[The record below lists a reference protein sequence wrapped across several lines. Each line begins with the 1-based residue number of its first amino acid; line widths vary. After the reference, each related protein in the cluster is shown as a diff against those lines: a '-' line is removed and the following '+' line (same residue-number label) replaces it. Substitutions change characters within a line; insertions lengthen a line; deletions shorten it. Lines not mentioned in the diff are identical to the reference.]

1 MSYNAIAG
9 VSAPSKPNGSEF
21 EVMSPTPAHLE
32 VSTHW
37 GL

>member
-9 VSAPSKPNGSEF
+9 VPAATKLKGSEF

-32 VSTHW
+32 VSTH
-37 GL
+37 

>member
-9 VSAPSKPNGSEF
+9 VSATTKLKGSEF
-21 EVMSPTPAHLE
+21 EVMSPTQAHLE